1 MRHCDR
7 CHIDYT
13 GALDRCPLCAAQ
25 LAGEATDSPF
35 PVSTWYRLSRAMH
48 RTLVIVGLLAAAL
61 ALAAGLAFGIPAL
74 LVALAVGVA
83 IFIAVRLLLTQ
94 GPLGARLSKFFS
106 LR

>member
-48 RTLVIVGLLAAAL
+48 RTLVIVGLLAAL
-61 ALAAGLAFGIPAL
+61 ATIVAGIVFGIPAL
-74 LVALAVGVA
+74 LVALAVG
-83 IFIAVRLLLTQ
+83 ILLFIAVKLLLTQ